1 MKSVRILHQRTGEL
15 IAEGPVGLF
24 DITPFEGNYY
34 ISRRHL
40 KTDRFATSWIL
51 GLCPYKGLYVWL
63 HYIAADTLRDAL
75 LGWRYFLPNPLFFFI
90 AFRVAVPQRSPEIRV
105 ETMP

>member
-1 MKSVRILHQRTGEL
+1 MKLLRILHQRTGEL

-24 DITPFEGNYY
+24 GITSFEGNYY
-34 ISRRHL
+34 IARRYL
-40 KTDRFATSWIL
+40 KTDGFATSWIP

-63 HYIAADTLRDAL
+63 HFIAADGTREAM

-90 AFRVAVPQRSPEIRV
+90 AFRVAVPQSSPEIRV
-105 ETMP
+105 ETVP

>member
-1 MKSVRILHQRTGEL
+1 MKLVRILHQRTAEL

-24 DITPFEGNYY
+24 GITPFEGNYY
-34 ISRRHL
+34 IARRYL
-40 KTDRFATSWIL
+40 KTNRFATSWIA

-63 HYIAADTLRDAL
+63 RFIAADGTRDAM

-90 AFRVAVPQRSPEIRV
+90 AFRVAVPQSSPEIRV
-105 ETMP
+105 ETLP